1 MDLLKRLKQSLSDL
15 SPWSKTKKKR
25 KRPSKVSKRKIV
37 AKKPK
42 KAKKADRK
50 KGKTVPR
57 LKPKI
62 TTVSKKK
69 VPAKP
74 RKALKPASSKKAR
87 VQKEQQG
94 ELLGHVTHYF
104 PHVHAAA
111 AVVESGT
118 LSIGDTILIKGKT
131 TKFKQ
136 TVSSLQIN
144 REPIQEAKPGD
155 EIGIE
160 VKSRARTHD
169 AIYKLS

>member
-1 MDLLKRLKQSLSDL
+1 L
-15 SPWSKTKKKR
+15 SPWSKAKKR
-25 KRPSKVSKRKIV
+25 SKRSPKLSKRKIV
-37 AKKPK
+37 SKKTK
-42 KAKKADRK
+42 KSKTADRK
-50 KGKTVPR
+50 KGKTVTR
-57 LKPKI
+57 LKPKK
-62 TTVSKKK
+62 TTVPKKK

-74 RKALKPASSKKAR
+74 RKASKIALSKKAR
-87 VQKEQQG
+87 GPKDQPG

-111 AVVESGT
+111 AVIESGT

-136 TVSSLQIN
+136 RVASLQIN